1 MNNTLSQAVLSATKY
16 LATPPLVQS
25 YGRLV
30 RVNGM
35 TLTAVGGQFLMAKKY
50 QVEGIDGA
58 WNDAQVIGFDD
69 SKAFLMLLN
78 KADGLYAGARVR
90 AVAESQMVKVDSS
103 LLGRVIDA
111 QMQPI
116 DDLGALVKAPLG
128 SDCILKKQASLNPLQ
143 RKGVSEPLDVGVR
156 TINGLFTVGKGQRL
170 GLFAGSGVGKSKLLA
185 MMTRF
190 TSADV

>member
-1 MNNTLSQAVLSATKY
+1 
-16 LATPPLVQS
+16 
-25 YGRLV
+25 
-30 RVNGM
+30 
-35 TLTAVGGQFLMAKKY
+35 
-50 QVEGIDGA
+50 
-58 WNDAQVIGFDD
+58 
-69 SKAFLMLLN
+69 
-78 KADGLYAGARVR
+78 
-90 AVAESQMVKVDSS
+90 MVKVDSS

-190 TSADV
+190 TSADVVIVALVGERGWEVKEFIEQSLGPEGLKKPLLLHLLRMTLLYCALKRLN